1 MTDVALVHLDLMAK
15 GGGEAVA
22 VNVAEAL
29 QDEHDLTLFT
39 LTDPDVDELR
49 EYFDVDLRESA
60 LTVRTAG
67 RLAPA
72 LYERYGPRYYV
83 LENALLSRYVRRR
96 TDEFDVV
103 ISTINELG
111 LGPDAIE
118 YVHFPFDW
126 NVTLPDREHLFH
138 RSVEDRSLYQRLC
151 TAVADVSREDLKS
164 SLVLA
169 NSEWTAG
176 KVAEAYGTRPEV
188 VYPPIDTEAFT
199 DRPWDAREN
208 GFVTVGRIEPSKRT
222 VELIETVDA
231 VRERGHDVHL
241 HVVGPPVDDAY
252 ARRVAALA
260 AGRPHVHLEGE
271 VPRGELIELICSHRY
286 GIHGKAF
293 EHFGMAV
300 AELAAGGTVPFVP
313 SSGGQR
319 AIVRDR
325 HELLFDSPEA
335 AVAKI
340 DRVLSDP
347 TLQRELRTS
356 TAEIDRR
363 FGRGRFQET
372 VTDAVDAAVDGNPGG
387 STRSVR
393 STSTSSPTDD

>member
-1 MTDVALVHLDLMAK
+1 MSSVAVVHRDLMAK
-15 GGGEAVA
+15 GGAEAVA
-22 VNVAEAL
+22 VNVLETL
-29 QDEHDLTLFT
+29 QPDHDLTLLT

-49 EYFDVDLRESA
+49 DYFNADLDVDS
-60 LTVRTAG
+60 LTVRSLGRVVAG
-67 RLAPA
+67 LTERLG
-72 LYERYGPRYYV
+72 LNYYLLQNAV
-83 LENALLSRYVRRR
+83 LGRFARRHA
-96 TDEFDVV
+96 DQFDVV

-363 FGRGRFQET
+363 FGRERFQET
-372 VTDAVDAAVDGNPGG
+372 VTDAVDAATGAAPK
-387 STRSVR
+387 STPISRPSR
-393 STSTSSPTDD
+393 AKSPSISD